1 MWPRQCSTGARCWL
15 QSDWPTCE
23 SPREKAAPATIANT
37 RARDAACLIRPGPW
51 VAHRDTMYRPQPLRR
66 QGLPHHS
73 TAVPS
78 SPLLGQG
85 QGRLPPQGAAAGPPG
100 AQARRA
106 PDGGSGPGRAQTAAP
121 ALVPAQALPCHARA
135 RQRLYRA
142 VDHLT
147 FRGALV
153 PLVSSL
159 LKLGT
164 TAISGEGALRHT
176 LLGAAGT
183 SALQSL
189 LGMASAGDR
198 EHSFGWVSTLA
209 PSASL
214 APPPSVARWG
224 ISASDAD
231 QRRLATIDRWMAVID
246 AGHVPVNALPTQ
258 GRAGLEQAQ
267 ARLHAQL
274 LAERDQ
280 ADVLAGVVALAVLL
294 LDGMVAARAQHDANG
309 GRLEAGPYLFILV
322 HIGLSLLLDAA
333 ACHWQM
339 KTRSPLAT
347 AYPRQ
352 ALRQL
357 PPSTQLAQL
366 GQVGQMGPAAP
377 GGQVAP
383 VAPLP
388 RLPQVAAMPA
398 DRVAP
403 RLFAGGAGAAPD
415 RPGSRGDIE
424 PEQSPEESPEE
435 SQAGEGSD
443 SDLEAGC
450 QIAPLPLR
458 GLGPAGG
465 PAAPAARPGGALGPA
480 AGRRQFFPR

>member
-1 MWPRQCSTGARCWL
+1 MARGA
-15 QSDWPTCE
+15 
-23 SPREKAAPATIANT
+23 
-37 RARDAACLIRPGPW
+37 
-51 VAHRDTMYRPQPLRR
+51 V
-66 QGLPHHS
+66 
-73 TAVPS
+73 
-78 SPLLGQG
+78 
-85 QGRLPPQGAAAGPPG
+85 
-100 AQARRA
+100 
-106 PDGGSGPGRAQTAAP
+106 P
-121 ALVPAQALPCHARA
+121 ALVPPSAPSCHARA

-183 SALQSL
+183 SAVQSL

-209 PSASL
+209 PSTSL

-258 GRAGLEQAQ
+258 GRDGLEQAQ

-280 ADVLAGVVALAVLL
+280 ADVLAGVVALAVLV
-294 LDGMVAARAQHDANG
+294 LDGMAAARAQHDANG
-309 GRLEAGPYLFILV
+309 GRLEAGPCLFILV
-322 HIGLSLLLDAA
+322 HMGLSLLLDAA

-352 ALRQL
+352 ALCQP
-357 PPSTQLAQL
+357 PPST
-366 GQVGQMGPAAP
+366 QVGQMGPAAQ
-377 GGQVAP
+377 GGPVAAL
-383 VAPLP
+383 APLP
-388 RLPQVAAMPA
+388 RLPQVAALPA

-403 RLFAGGAGAAPD
+403 RFFAGGAGAAPD

-435 SQAGEGSD
+435 SLAGEGSD

-480 AGRRQFFPR
+480 AGRLQFFPR

>member
-1 MWPRQCSTGARCWL
+1 MARGA
-15 QSDWPTCE
+15 
-23 SPREKAAPATIANT
+23 
-37 RARDAACLIRPGPW
+37 
-51 VAHRDTMYRPQPLRR
+51 V
-66 QGLPHHS
+66 
-73 TAVPS
+73 
-78 SPLLGQG
+78 
-85 QGRLPPQGAAAGPPG
+85 
-100 AQARRA
+100 
-106 PDGGSGPGRAQTAAP
+106 P
-121 ALVPAQALPCHARA
+121 ALVPPSAPSCHARA

-142 VDHLT
+142 IDHLT

-164 TAISGEGALRHT
+164 TTISGEGALRHT
-176 LLGAAGT
+176 LLAAAGT

-214 APPPSVARWG
+214 APPPSVALWG

-246 AGHVPVNALPTQ
+246 AGNVPVNALPTQ
-258 GRAGLEQAQ
+258 GREGLEQAQ
-267 ARLHAQL
+267 AGLHAQL
-274 LAERDQ
+274 ITERDQ
-280 ADVLAGVVALAVLL
+280 ADALAGLVSMAVLL
-294 LDGMVAARAQHDANG
+294 LDGMAAARAQHDANT
-309 GRLEAGPYLFILV
+309 GRLEAGPCLFILV
-322 HIGLSLLLDAA
+322 HMGLSLLFDAA
-333 ACHWQM
+333 ACHWQV
-339 KTRSPLAT
+339 KTRSPSPT

-352 ALRQL
+352 ALRQP
-357 PPSTQLAQL
+357 PPSTLV
-366 GQVGQMGPAAP
+366 GQVGQMGQMGPAA
-377 GGQVAP
+377 QVGP
-383 VAPLP
+383 VAALAPLP
-388 RLPQVAAMPA
+388 RLPQGAALPS

-403 RLFAGGAGAAPD
+403 RFFAGGAGAAPG

-424 PEQSPEESPEE
+424 PEQSPDESPEE

-443 SDLEAGC
+443 SDLETGC

-480 AGRRQFFPR
+480 AGRLQFFPR

>member
-1 MWPRQCSTGARCWL
+1 
-15 QSDWPTCE
+15 
-23 SPREKAAPATIANT
+23 
-37 RARDAACLIRPGPW
+37 
-51 VAHRDTMYRPQPLRR
+51 MYRQQPLRR
-66 QGLPHHS
+66 RSLPAYS
-73 TAVPS
+73 TAA
-78 SPLLGQG
+78 
-85 QGRLPPQGAAAGPPG
+85 LPPPSQAHEGAGGAPG

-106 PDGGSGPGRAQTAAP
+106 PDGGRGPGLARGAVP
-121 ALVPAQALPCHARA
+121 ALVPPSAPSCHARA

-183 SALQSL
+183 SAVQSL
-189 LGMASAGDR
+189 LGMVSAGDR

-258 GRAGLEQAQ
+258 GRDGLEQAQ

-280 ADVLAGVVALAVLL
+280 ADVLAGVVALAVLV
-294 LDGMVAARAQHDANG
+294 LDGMAAARAQHDANG

-322 HIGLSLLLDAA
+322 HMGLSLLLDAA

-357 PPSTQLAQL
+357 PLSTQLAQV
-366 GQVGQMGPAAP
+366 GQVGQMGPAAQ

-383 VAPLP
+383 VAPPP
-388 RLPQVAAMPA
+388 RLHQGAALPA

-403 RLFAGGAGAAPD
+403 RSLPGGAEAAPD
-415 RPGSRGDIE
+415 RRGVRGDVGRRHGPDLDPRAHRAPAAGWGPIAAQAPGTQDSE
-424 PEQSPEESPEE
+424 PEESPEE
-435 SQAGEGSD
+435 SQVGEGDD

-480 AGRRQFFPR
+480 AGRLQFFPR